1 MGEFSDAE
9 LALMLEGTARKL
21 EDGHITQAE
30 ASLRLADLLTDMNG
44 VTTYEGRVK
53 SEGRVSF
60 GRSNEGREGV
70 ALFVPHD

>member
-1 MGEFSDAE
+1 MGYSDE
-9 LALMLEGTARKL
+9 DLALMLEGTARKL

-30 ASLRLADLLTDMNG
+30 ASLRLADLLSDMNG
-44 VTTYEGRVK
+44 VTTHEGRVK
-53 SEGRVSF
+53 SQGRVSF